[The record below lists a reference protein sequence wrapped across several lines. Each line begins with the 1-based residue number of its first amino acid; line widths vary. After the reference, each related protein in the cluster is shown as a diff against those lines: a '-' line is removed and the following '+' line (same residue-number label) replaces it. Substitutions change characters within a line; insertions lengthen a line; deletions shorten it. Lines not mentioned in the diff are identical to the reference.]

1 MLEVLRAGPAVME
14 TGWDALAAVATRLAA
29 DGKARLPEVTA
40 ATMDERQ
47 RRARSRW
54 SDLCALHPE
63 LAEAA

>member
-14 TGWDALAAVATRLAA
+14 TGWDALAAA
-29 DGKARLPEVTA
+29 GKARLPEVTA
-40 ATMDERQ
+40 ATMDERH